1 MAGERPGARIQRNL
15 LAAAE
20 RRLLARLCAICPSSV
35 TPDRLTALG
44 FAGACLVF
52 AGYLASRFALA
63 FLLLA
68 VFGYF
73 LHWLGDSLDGSLARY
88 RGIERPRYGYFVDHG
103 IDQLGN
109 FLIMA
114 GLGLSNYVRLDVAL
128 LTIGG
133 YMMLSIYVFL
143 KKQVTDSFEMSFVG
157 IGPTE
162 LRIALAVLTL
172 SMPYVGRAGLAV
184 GGQFFTIYDGLLLL
198 AASAFFAIFVAN
210 FLATA
215 RALRDEGT

>member
-1 MAGERPGARIQRNL
+1 MAGERLGARIQRNL
-15 LAAAE
+15 LAGGE
-20 RRLLARLCAICPSSV
+20 RRLLTKLCALCPPFV
-35 TPDRLTALG
+35 TPDLLTTAG
-44 FAGACLVF
+44 FAGACIVF
-52 AGYLASRFALA
+52 VGYGASRFADG

-109 FLIMA
+109 FLIMS

-143 KKQVTDSFEMSFVG
+143 KKQVMDSFEMSFVG

-162 LRIALAVLTL
+162 LRIALAALTL
-172 SMPYVGRAGLAV
+172 SMPFVGRLGLGI
-184 GGQFFTIYDGLLLL
+184 GGQYFTVYDGLLLL
-198 AASAFFAIFVAN
+198 AASAFLVIFVWN
-210 FLATA
+210 FLSTA
-215 RALRDEGT
+215 KSLRDEGT